1 MKRTM
6 KAMVATVIVLTL
18 GSSAWAANTIIL
30 STSNTNPTAGNAPTY
45 HSITGTGAARTLYV
59 WVTSDP
65 GSDITPPDTNFT
77 NNIANSAAAIAY
89 SVARTTSVITTP
101 VTGVSGVL
109 NLTGANDINAAFTG
123 TGATPSTNVWD
134 SVSNFASGNANVT
147 PTLIS
152 DVNAVVLPVTSPV
165 GLNRGFAL
173 TQSVANVTN
182 PEYNSTANAFLLG
195 QINFTT
201 TGYGT
206 STIALQASNLKI
218 VRGGTDLT
226 SAYTYGTANIT
237 VSQLVGDTDGNG
249 KVELQDLLNVKNFFG
264 TGTGTPP
271 IANDTNGDGFV
282 NLQDLL
288 NVKNFFGT
296 GNGSG
301 GGDSAVP
308 EPASFA
314 LMGFAGLALL
324 AVRAKRSGK
333 ASI

>member
-1 MKRTM
+1 MW
-6 KAMVATVIVLTL
+6 V
-18 GSSAWAANTIIL
+18 
-30 STSNTNPTAGNAPTY
+30 TSNTG
-45 HSITGTGAARTLYV
+45 
-59 WVTSDP
+59 D
-65 GSDITPPDTNFT
+65 DITPPDTNFT
-77 NNIANSAAAIAY
+77 NGIANSAAAIAY
-89 SVARTTSVITTP
+89 SVSRSTSVITTP
-101 VTGVSGVL
+101 VVGVTGVL
-109 NLTGANDINAAFTG
+109 NLTGASDINAAFTG
-123 TGATPSTNVWD
+123 TGATPTTNVWD

-152 DVNAVVLPVTSPV
+152 DVNAVVLPVTTPV

-182 PEYNSTANAFLLG
+182 PQFHSNAFLLG
-195 QINFTT
+195 QVNFTT

-206 STIALQASNLKI
+206 STIALTASNLKI
-218 VRGGTDLT
+218 VRGGSDLT
-226 SAYTYGTANIT
+226 GTYTYGTANIT

-264 TGTGTPP
+264 TGTGIPP
-271 IANDTNGDGFV
+271 VANDTNGDGVV

-296 GNGSG
+296 GTGSG
-301 GGDSAVP
+301 GGASAVP

-314 LMGFAGLALL
+314 LMGLAGLALL

-333 ASI
+333 ANI